1 MLLQAAEE
9 HSERERERGRR
20 EGDRGEEE
28 QTEQRAAA
36 RCGKVM
42 QEGFAT
48 ATDWF
53 AIAPQ
58 ETEREGGTEREKR
71 GGVRQLSAFGC
82 KIKE

>member
-9 HSERERERGRR
+9 HSEREREGYGEER
-20 EGDRGEEE
+20 ERGEEE

-48 ATDWF
+48 AIDWF

-58 ETEREGGTEREKR
+58 ETERYTQR
-71 GGVRQLSAFGC
+71 GGRGKAALGIWV
-82 KIKE
+82 

>member
-9 HSERERERGRR
+9 HSERESEGYGEERER
-20 EGDRGEEE
+20 EKGEEE

-58 ETEREGGTEREKR
+58 ETEREEQEGER
-71 GGVRQLSAFGC
+71 GAALGIWV
-82 KIKE
+82 

>member
-9 HSERERERGRR
+9 HSERERERGIWRR
-20 EGDRGEEE
+20 ERERGEEE

-58 ETEREGGTEREKR
+58 ETERCRQREGR
-71 GGVRQLSAFGC
+71 GGSSRHLGV
-82 KIKE
+82 K

>member
-9 HSERERERGRR
+9 HSERERERERRWER
-20 EGDRGEEE
+20 EGEE

-58 ETEREGGTEREKR
+58 ETERKEKQGGGEG
-71 GGVRQLSAFGC
+71 
-82 KIKE
+82 